1 MSRDLCRGWKVPS
14 VATAAFRCNC
24 CLQLQL
30 LPHREGAFSP
40 LSFSVAAFC
49 PLSLLP
55 RPEREKREGERE
67 SERERE
73 RERETSGA
81 MRRQRPCTLQECG
94 VSLGAACVALNSC
107 FFCCCRTTSR
117 TLTAKLAHNCLP
129 NAPTH
134 RRFPLEYMV
143 RNNNYVRTIFI
154 YLYPGG
160 RRIMCSR
167 YVGNAALDVFQRR

>member
-1 MSRDLCRGWKVPS
+1 M
-14 VATAAFRCNC
+14 ATLETDRQTDRHTNTHKDVNPAPAA
-24 CLQLQL
+24 
-30 LPHREGAFSP
+30 PAP
-40 LSFSVAAFC
+40 A
-49 PLSLLP
+49 P
-55 RPEREKREGERE
+55 RVQCGGSGQTHAIQRERE